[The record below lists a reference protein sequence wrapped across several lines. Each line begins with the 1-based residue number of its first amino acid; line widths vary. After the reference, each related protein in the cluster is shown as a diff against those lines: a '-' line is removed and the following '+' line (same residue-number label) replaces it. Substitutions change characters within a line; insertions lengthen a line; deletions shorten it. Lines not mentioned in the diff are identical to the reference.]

1 MKGELTMSAR
11 TRSHLR
17 NNVIGYVAL
26 FLALNGTAY
35 AVVAVAP
42 KNSVAT
48 KSIRNGAITAAKLR
62 NGAVTTAKFAPSA
75 VAPSARSASDA
86 QRLGGTAP
94 ADFQHRV
101 TGSCSGD
108 ETIQAIDASG
118 TVTCVSPVHAIVMS
132 PGFQQVVDQTV
143 IANHLAMG
151 VNCGAGG
158 ATIVAF
164 GNTSESPATLNWFL
178 SDGTTVSASG
188 KSLGTTVPENEMDF
202 SFDDKRVEGQFVFAD
217 ATSVT
222 TVNLHAFDGNAF
234 GCEIRGT
241 AEFAARS

>member
-1 MKGELTMSAR
+1 MSSR
-11 TRSHLR
+11 IRSHLR
-17 NNVIGYVAL
+17 SNVVGYVAL

-35 AVVAVAP
+35 AVVAIAP

-48 KSIRNGAITAAKLR
+48 KSIRNGAVTAAKLR
-62 NGAVTTAKFAPSA
+62 NGAVTTSKFAPSA
-75 VAPSARSASDA
+75 LAPSARSASDA

-94 ADFQHRV
+94 ADFQRRV
-101 TGSCSGD
+101 TGSCSND

-132 PGFQQVVDQTV
+132 PAFQQVVDQPV
-143 IANHLAMG
+143 IVHNLAMG

-158 ATIVAF
+158 ATIVSFVNIGEA
-164 GNTSESPATLNWFL
+164 PATLNWFL

-202 SFDDKRVEGQFVFAD
+202 GFDDKRIEGQFVFAD

-222 TVNLHAFDGNAF
+222 TVNLHAVDGNAA

-241 AEFAARS
+241 AEFAARA